1 MSSPTL
7 SLTVSLADQDFAR
20 TKSVGIYNLATGLT
34 RHLAESGE
42 FSRLSVL
49 TNAALDEA
57 SACPDIVLR
66 ERHELAVR
74 GRLARLWWDQ
84 WSVYDAARRTGND
97 WLLLPKGFA
106 SCLRKPPVKLAVY
119 VHDAMHDF
127 YQCAHPG
134 VIGRLEQAYFSRALR
149 ASLRHGRVVFT
160 NTEFTAHE
168 VRRIAG
174 QAGLVPPQVIVAG
187 IGFERPEPAPIEA
200 RRGIVVLASPFPHKR
215 TALAAEWLA
224 RWQRASQFAEEMN
237 WVGGLPTGLT
247 LPNFPNWRR
256 QERLGETDYRR
267 LIASSRVLV
276 FFTEYEGF
284 GMPPVE
290 AALAGACPVFSAIP
304 ATREVMGECGYSF
317 ENSDYESFRV
327 AMNSAL
333 GVPREQVAVWAEQLL
348 ARHNWDLVLDRFVA
362 GLQGARARSGS
373 DQGTVA
379 R

>member
-1 MSSPTL
+1 MPSRNL

-49 TNAALDEA
+49 TNASLDKTLD
-57 SACPDIVLR
+57 SPDTVLR
-66 ERHELAVR
+66 ERHDLAVR

-160 NTEFTAHE
+160 NTEFTAQE
-168 VRRIAG
+168 VRRVAA
-174 QAGLVPPQVIVAG
+174 QAGLTLPQIIVAG
-187 IGFERPEPAPIEA
+187 IGFELPKPAPMETQ
-200 RRGIVVLASPFPHKR
+200 RGIVVLASPFPHKH
-215 TALAAEWLA
+215 TGLAVEWLE
-224 RWQRASQFAEEMN
+224 RWQRSSHFADEVN
-237 WVGGLPTGLT
+237 WVGRLPTGLT
-247 LPNFPNWRR
+247 LPDFPNWRVH
-256 QERLGETDYRR
+256 ERLAETDFRR
-267 LIASSRVLV
+267 QLASARVLV
-276 FFTEYEGF
+276 FFSEYEGF

-290 AALAGACPVFSAIP
+290 AVLAGACPVFSDIP
-304 ATREVMGECGYSF
+304 AAREVMGDAGF
-317 ENSDYESFRV
+317 TFANADYESFHV
-327 AMNSAL
+327 AMTSAL
-333 GVPREQVAVWAEQLL
+333 DVPRERLAGWSETLL
-348 ARHNWDLVLDRFVA
+348 ARHNWKHVA
-362 GLQGARARSGS
+362 GRVVSGLRAAG
-373 DQGTVA
+373 
-379 R
+379 